1 MNRLKSILFL
11 FLLLISCS
19 DLSEA
24 EVQKP
29 NQYLTILGIAQ
40 DAGFSQ
46 ADCTKEN
53 CQLYWSGDID
63 KRRVVSLGLTDRS
76 TGQNWI
82 FEATPEF
89 IANDHM
95 ACTTDR
101 IRLI

>member
-1 MNRLKSILFL
+1 MQVFHRLTAQKRIVNSIG
-11 FLLLISCS
+11 
-19 DLSEA
+19 A
-24 EVQKP
+24 
-29 NQYLTILGIAQ
+29 
-40 DAGFSQ
+40 
-46 ADCTKEN
+46 
-53 CQLYWSGDID
+53 GDID